1 MPIYIEKFISNHHHK
16 NQRVFML
23 EIADMADKEK
33 EWGFEDVLEN
43 EEVKS

>member
-1 MPIYIEKFISNHHHK
+1 MRSLSQATIIKTK
-16 NQRVFML
+16 RVFML